1 MVWEE
6 GEASEGLRTRV
17 QPWRHVTPPPVTL
30 GGEGE
35 RKPRDWKVM
44 AAGEGTPGVAFSL
57 VATGGM
63 GNGRQ
68 AQPQSWEAKSI
79 SATFTQ

>member
-6 GEASEGLRTRV
+6 RGASEGLRTRV
-17 QPWRHVTPPPVTL
+17 QPWQRVTL
-30 GGEGE
+30 PSLTAGGEGE
-35 RKPRDWKVM
+35 RKSRDWKVM
-44 AAGEGTPGVAFSL
+44 AVGEGTPGVAFSL

-63 GNGRQ
+63 GNGHQ
-68 AQPQSWEAKSI
+68 AQPQSCEAKSI